1 MPCSVCPCAKSQHPT
16 RNVTSMNSRRA
27 PQGRAVCR
35 SAPPPGSEACTAP
48 LGIPTALR
56 RAPKATRHRQP
67 ASRSRRSERAFA
79 RGLRGALEEQVVP
92 LAAAPIAEGRA
103 VTKVTFSTTAYSI
116 CPPHTISD
124 VSREQWQHSRRHQL
138 LHSPSTPGHHLGYD
152 SRESRSISSNLAPD
166 AVEPG
171 ALEVD
176 ALLRA
181 AVCVG
186 REGEEAALVAGPLLP

>member
-16 RNVTSMNSRRA
+16 RNVISMNSRRA

-48 LGIPTALR
+48 LRPSDGHPR
-56 RAPKATRHRQP
+56 PHAT
-67 ASRSRRSERAFA
+67 ASRHHAADVASARLPEVYAARWKSKSYRSPPR
-79 RGLRGALEEQVVP
+79 LC
-92 LAAAPIAEGRA
+92 AEGRA